1 MNEIVGRRGTLT
13 AKPSTSSDHWNATH
27 DKNAKKKMKRLSFAI
42 LVAFSAAGCA
52 GGFPFG
58 GSDPI
63 ARLRADID
71 AILADSVFQSTVPS
85 IRVVDPSTGE
95 VLYDRNSHMLIR
107 PASNMK
113 LVTSAAGLHVL
124 GTQYTFKTSVG
135 WDSLTAGGTVHGNLY
150 LRGYGNPD
158 LTTNDLDLL
167 AQRVADAG
175 VRRVLGD
182 LVVDI
187 SFFDSLQWGT
197 GWMWDDDPAPYQAYV
212 SPLSLNKNCVE
223 VVIEPDSITNTVRI
237 SVVPETRYVQ
247 LRTSVT
253 VALDSVRTP
262 LTFTRPTSE
271 PPNTLVVSG
280 EILRT
285 AKPVREQVTV
295 VWPEIYAG
303 TVFQER
309 LTAKGIVAGGRV
321 VRGRL
326 PGPATERV
334 WHEWGMDSMVINLNK
349 VSDNLSAEMTLK
361 TIAATIQGPSGSA
374 RAGVW
379 NVNRFLALSGI
390 DTTNHYQVDG
400 SGLSHYNLLRVD
412 FLTDLLVSMYRRPD
426 LFPLYY
432 TSLPIGGVDGTLRG
446 RMKAS
451 FAEGNVHAKTGSIA
465 GVSSLSGYVTDRDGK
480 LLVFGMSMQDFVW
493 SSRYYRLAQDRICD
507 VLARFSRGSSVATR

>member
-1 MNEIVGRRGTLT
+1 M
-13 AKPSTSSDHWNATH
+13 
-27 DKNAKKKMKRLSFAI
+27 KKILFTVLFA
-42 LVAFSAAGCA
+42 VSAAGCA

-58 GSDPI
+58 GSDPLE
-63 ARLRADID
+63 RLRADID
-71 AILADSVFQSTVPS
+71 AVLADSIFQSTVPS
-85 IRVVDPSTGE
+85 VRVVDPSSGE

-124 GTQYTFKTSVG
+124 GTKYTFKTSIG
-135 WDSLTAGGTVHGNLY
+135 WDSLGADGTVRGDLY

-158 LTTNDLDLL
+158 LTTNDLDSL
-167 AQRVADAG
+167 ARQVARAG
-175 VRRVLGD
+175 IRTVLGNI
-182 LVVDI
+182 VVDV

-223 VVIEPDSITNTVRI
+223 LLIEPDSVTNSVRV
-237 SVVPETRYVQ
+237 SVIPETRYVHVRSE
-247 LRTSVT
+247 LTIAV
-253 VALDSVRTP
+253 DSVQIPMTV
-262 LTFTRPTSE
+262 TRPATE
-271 PPNTLVVSG
+271 PPNTLVISG

-285 AKPVREQVTV
+285 SRPRREQVTI

-309 LTAKGIVAGGRV
+309 LAAAGVNAGGRV

-326 PGPATERV
+326 PGPAAERL

-361 TIAATIQGPSGSA
+361 TIAATAGSPPGSA

-379 NVNRFLALSGI
+379 TVNRFLSLCGL
-390 DTTNHYQVDG
+390 DTTNHSMVDG
-400 SGLSHYNLLRVD
+400 SGLSHYNLLRID
-412 FLTDLLVSMYRRPD
+412 LLTNLLVSMYRRDD

-446 RMKAS
+446 RMRATL
-451 FAEGNVHAKTGSIA
+451 AEGNVHAKTGSIA
-465 GVSSLSGYVTDRDGK
+465 GVSSLSGYVTDRDGRM
-480 LLVFGMSMQDFVW
+480 LVFGMTMQDFVW
-493 SSRYYRLAQDRICD
+493 SSRHYRMAQDRICGI
-507 VLARFSRGSSVATR
+507 LAEFSRRGRMENGK